1 LFWDFSSG
9 NSESEF
15 SGEDRVFGPSFPDLD
30 SVGVDAI
37 AAMIAS
43 ALATGTGVRCI
54 KSVAL
59 LVLPS
64 FVVVIEGISN
74 PFSTVLELLKCNR
87 TVYRFTEAKEKE
99 FLA

>member
-1 LFWDFSSG
+1 
-9 NSESEF
+9 
-15 SGEDRVFGPSFPDLD
+15 
-30 SVGVDAI
+30 
-37 AAMIAS
+37 
-43 ALATGTGVRCI
+43 
-54 KSVAL
+54 VAL

-74 PFSTVLELLKCNR
+74 PFSTVLELPKCNP

>member
-1 LFWDFSSG
+1 LCGWEISSG

-15 SGEDRVFGPSFPDLD
+15 SGEDRAFGPSVPDLD
-30 SVGVDAI
+30 SVGVEAI
-37 AAMIAS
+37 AAMMAS

-54 KSVAL
+54 RSVAL

-74 PFSTVLELLKCNR
+74 PFSTVLELPKCNP
-87 TVYRFTEAKEKE
+87 TV
-99 FLA
+99 